1 MEIMKQTTLEAVTVG
16 KNNEIVLPPEYL
28 EALGVG
34 PGDLVQL
41 RIENGTL
48 YIAPKKLISS
58 WEAAEKYARPRGSDT
73 VARLRTER
81 GWDEYDA
88 QSRQ

>member
-1 MEIMKQTTLEAVTVG
+1 MKQTTLEAVILG
-16 KNNEIVLPPEYL
+16 KDNQITLPAEYV
-28 EALGVG
+28 EALGVE
-34 PGDLVQL
+34 PGDVLQL
-41 RIENGTL
+41 RLEEGKV
-48 YIAPKKLISS
+48 YISPKKLLSF
-58 WEAAEKYARPRGSDT
+58 WEAAEKYARPRGNNT